1 MDVFKKR
8 QSKIRWHWQPLLFH
22 PHLILRRSR
31 FKRQLRRIAHA
42 AFTPLQG
49 FEEFL
54 QVLRSRHGNRTES
67 PPANGFTGGGKWYA
81 CMVIAR
87 VVELVYPLS
96 PVFFA
101 GFWIKPSFFA
111 FFAFWILNFYHRNH
125 STGGHHLNFTLMV
138 QQLEMFQ
145 LPWSQHMT
153 CLGST
158 NHLQPVGDRWLD
170 AAGGCWFFWGNL
182 FRSGCRISQETG
194 NYLKASSIWKDA
206 TETCCMMFGKQ
217 ILQKHPAWLKPI

>member
-67 PPANGFTGGGKWYA
+67 PPANGFTRGGKWYA

-96 PVFFA
+96 PVFFCRFLDQA
-101 GFWIKPSFFA
+101 KFLCIFR
-111 FFAFWILNFYHRNH
+111 ILNLEFLPPEPFHRRPPPELHPDGTAARDVPASMKPAHDVPGINKPPA
-125 STGGHHLNFTLMV
+125 TRGG
-138 QQLEMFQ
+138 
-145 LPWSQHMT
+145 
-153 CLGST
+153 
-158 NHLQPVGDRWLD
+158 
-170 AAGGCWFFWGNL
+170 
-182 FRSGCRISQETG
+182 
-194 NYLKASSIWKDA
+194 
-206 TETCCMMFGKQ
+206 
-217 ILQKHPAWLKPI
+217 